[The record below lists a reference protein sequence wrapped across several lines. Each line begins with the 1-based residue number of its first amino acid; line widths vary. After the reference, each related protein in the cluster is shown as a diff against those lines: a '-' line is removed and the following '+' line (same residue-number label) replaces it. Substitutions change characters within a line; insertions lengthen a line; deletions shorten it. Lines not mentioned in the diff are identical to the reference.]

1 MGEAAERIYRTSLW
15 LAMAIIAM
23 GTLLTGG
30 ALAQSKPARNLVLG
44 AASANEQRVALVI
57 GNAAYKDAPLRNP
70 VNDATDIAAAL
81 RTLGFS
87 VTLKSNANQRQMK
100 DAIRDFGN
108 QLAKGGV
115 GLFYFAGHG
124 IQFRGRNFLVP
135 VGANIERESHV
146 EDETVDAGFVLAQ
159 MEEARNRVNI
169 VVLDACRNNP
179 YSRGFRSVS
188 RGLAQMEAAQGTLV
202 AFATAPGAVAQ
213 DGDGRNG
220 IYTKHLLQQMRAP
233 GLPVE
238 LMLKRVRDG
247 VIVETKD
254 QQVPWESSSLRGAD
268 FYFVPGGASAPAP
281 NVAQP
286 APPPTDPA
294 TLELALWESVK
305 DSKNADELQAYLEQY
320 PNGRF
325 AGVARARLKSLQGP
339 QQVVIAPPT
348 IARSDVSPEGIYK
361 YACAACHDAGVAGA
375 PKFGDRAGWAPRI
388 LMGKDALYR
397 SAIFGKPGTAM
408 MAKGG
413 ASNLSDTD
421 VRAVVD
427 LMVARAR

>member
-146 EDETVDAGFVLAQ
+146 EDETVDAGFVL
-159 MEEARNRVNI
+159 
-169 VVLDACRNNP
+169 
-179 YSRGFRSVS
+179 
-188 RGLAQMEAAQGTLV
+188 
-202 AFATAPGAVAQ
+202 
-213 DGDGRNG
+213 
-220 IYTKHLLQQMRAP
+220 
-233 GLPVE
+233 
-238 LMLKRVRDG
+238 
-247 VIVETKD
+247 
-254 QQVPWESSSLRGAD
+254 SL
-268 FYFVPGGASAPAP
+268 
-281 NVAQP
+281 
-286 APPPTDPA
+286 
-294 TLELALWESVK
+294 
-305 DSKNADELQAYLEQY
+305 
-320 PNGRF
+320 
-325 AGVARARLKSLQGP
+325 
-339 QQVVIAPPT
+339 
-348 IARSDVSPEGIYK
+348 
-361 YACAACHDAGVAGA
+361 
-375 PKFGDRAGWAPRI
+375 
-388 LMGKDALYR
+388 
-397 SAIFGKPGTAM
+397 
-408 MAKGG
+408 
-413 ASNLSDTD
+413 
-421 VRAVVD
+421 
-427 LMVARAR
+427 